1 MSEARSAIFA
11 RLRAGLARPPGSE
24 AEAAAEVARRLA
36 EPRPGPIPARA
47 RVAGEERVALFTR
60 MAESVGAEVRRLP
73 EPSAIRPAI
82 LDVLRRHNLPAR
94 IVRAADPLLDA
105 ARLEAEPLLE
115 VRTGVPEEPDPVG
128 LTVALAGIAETG
140 TLLLASASARPTL
153 LAFLPETSI
162 VVLPTA
168 AVVGSYE
175 EAWAGLRGRPGF
187 PPRSVNLITG
197 PSRTGDIPPSI
208 ELGAH
213 GPRRLFVLL
222 VDSAALP
229 GR

>member
-1 MSEARSAIFA
+1 MSEAREAVLA
-11 RLRAGLARPPGSE
+11 RLRAGLARS
-24 AEAAAEVARRLA
+24 AERRDAAAAALEARLRS
-36 EPRPGPIPARA
+36 PRPGPLPARA
-47 RVAGEERVALFTR
+47 SVAGEERIVLFVR
-60 MAESVGAEVRRLP
+60 MAEAVGAEVRRLAGP
-73 EPSAIRPAI
+73 AAIRAEL
-82 LDVLRRHNLPAR
+82 LDYLRRHNLPPR

-105 ARLEAEPLLE
+105 ARLEEEPLLE

-140 TLLLASASARPTL
+140 TILLASAAERPTL

-162 VVLPTA
+162 VALPTA
-168 AVVGSYE
+168 SVVGTYE
-175 EAWAGLRGRPGF
+175 EGWARLRGLPGW

-213 GPRRLFVLL
+213 GPRRLLVLL
-222 VDSAALP
+222 IDEVPATAF
-229 GR
+229 

>member
-1 MSEARSAIFA
+1 VSEARETVLG
-11 RLRAGLARPPGSE
+11 RLRAGLARPVE
-24 AEAAAEVARRLA
+24 LRDAAAAALEVRLRS
-36 EPRPGPIPARA
+36 PRPGPLPARA
-47 RVAGEERVALFTR
+47 TVVGEARIALFVR
-60 MAESVGAEVRRLP
+60 MAEAVGAEVRRLAGP
-73 EPSAIRPAI
+73 EAIGGEL
-82 LDVLRRHNLPAR
+82 LDYFRRHDLRLR

-105 ARLEAEPLLE
+105 ARLEEEPLLE

-140 TLLLASASARPTL
+140 TLLLASAAERPTL

-162 VVLPTA
+162 VALPTT
-168 AVVGSYE
+168 AVVGTYE
-175 EAWAGLRGRPGF
+175 EAWTRLRGLPGW

-213 GPRRLFVLL
+213 GPRRLLVLL
-222 VDSAALP
+222 VDRTPATSL
-229 GR
+229 

>member
-1 MSEARSAIFA
+1 MSEARAAVLA
-11 RLRAGLARPPGSE
+11 RLRAGLARSE
-24 AEAAAEVARRLA
+24 EVRAAAAAEIAERLA
-36 EPRPGPIPARA
+36 APRPGPLPARA
-47 RVAGEERVALFTR
+47 AVEGEDRIALFTR
-60 MAESVGAEVRRLP
+60 MAEGVGAEVRRLA
-73 EPSAIRPAI
+73 EPASIRDAV
-82 LDVLRRHNLPAR
+82 LDYRRRHNLPAR

-115 VRTGVPEEPDPVG
+115 VRVGVPDEPDPIG

-140 TLLLASASARPTL
+140 TLLLASAAGRPTL

-162 VVLPTA
+162 VALPTGA
-168 AVVGSYE
+168 LVGSYE
-175 EAWAGLRGRPGF
+175 EAWARLRQLPDW

-213 GPRRLFVLL
+213 GPRRLLVLL
-222 VDSAALP
+222 VDEAPAAV
-229 GR
+229 G